1 VGGCLFWQAGRTVPS
16 GQQYRPASFGCFPA
30 FPASALLAE
39 RATLCALL
47 AVRRVREGVT
57 SSDVADRRLVPV
69 GSSEVLSLLATVRV
83 GRVAFSYRALPAVQL
98 VSHVIDGGDIVFRSH
113 GRPPVIAPAHS
124 GNVVLAYEADVI
136 DPRTFAGWR
145 VTVTGSAGLVRDP
158 GEAAHYR
165 SVLPSWPAG
174 NGAGQFIRLHP
185 GLMSGYRFLGP
196 GD

>member
-1 VGGCLFWQAGRTVPS
+1 M
-16 GQQYRPASFGCFPA
+16 
-30 FPASALLAE
+30 
-39 RATLCALL
+39 
-47 AVRRVREGVT
+47 T

-98 VSHVIDGGDIVFRSH
+98 VSHVIDRGDIVFRSH
-113 GRPPVIAPAHS
+113 GRPPVIAPARS